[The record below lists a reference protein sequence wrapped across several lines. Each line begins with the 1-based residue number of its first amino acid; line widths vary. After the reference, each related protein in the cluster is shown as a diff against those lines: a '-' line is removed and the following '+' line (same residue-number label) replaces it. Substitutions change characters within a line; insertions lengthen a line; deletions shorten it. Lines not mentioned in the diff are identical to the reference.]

1 MTVSRSLL
9 AASLITAIG
18 LSALPASSAR
28 AADELGGNAVP
39 GLCMLSREAVF
50 AQSKVGQAAT
60 QRLNQLASQ
69 ARNQLASERAPLNT
83 DIQNFQANAPK
94 LSEEQRKQQGGALQ
108 QRMQAF
114 QGKAGE
120 LTERVRLTQAKAM
133 QRIGEQAQP
142 LIAASYKSHRCGLLL
157 NRDAVFGGN
166 TSNDLTADVVK
177 GLDAK
182 ITTISFDLEPL
193 PSGSTAPAA
202 GPASGK

>member
-1 MTVSRSLL
+1 MIVSRSLL

-18 LSALPASSAR
+18 LSALPVSSAR
-28 AADELGGNAVP
+28 AADELGGNPVP
-39 GLCMLSREAVF
+39 GLCMLSREVVF
-50 AQSKVGQAAT
+50 TQSKVGKAAT

-83 DIQNFQANAPK
+83 DIQNFQANASK

-120 LTERVRLTQAKAM
+120 LTERVRLTQTKAM

-157 NRDAVFGGN
+157 NRDAVLGGN

-182 ITTISFDLEPL
+182 ITTISFDLAPL
-193 PSGSTAPAA
+193 PAGATPPPAP
-202 GPASGK
+202 GK

>member
-18 LSALPASSAR
+18 LSALPVSPAR

-39 GLCMLSREAVF
+39 GLCMLSREVVF

-60 QRLNQLASQ
+60 KRLNQLASQ
-69 ARNQLASERAPLNT
+69 ARNELASERAPLNT
-83 DIQNFQANAPK
+83 DIQNFQVNAPK
-94 LSEEQRKQQGGALQ
+94 LSEEQRQQQGGALQ

-120 LTERVRLTQAKAM
+120 LTERIRLTQAKAM
-133 QRIGEQAQP
+133 ERIGEQAQP
-142 LIAASYKSHRCGLLL
+142 LIAASYRSHHCGLLL
-157 NRDAVFGGN
+157 NRDAVLGGN

-193 PSGSTAPAA
+193 PAGATPPPAP
-202 GPASGK
+202 GK

>member
-1 MTVSRSLL
+1 MTASRSLF

-120 LTERVRLTQAKAM
+120 LTERVRFTQAKAM
-133 QRIGEQAQP
+133 ERIGAQAQP

-157 NRDAVFGGN
+157 NRDAVLGGN

-193 PSGSTAPAA
+193 PAGAPPP
-202 GPASGK
+202 PAPGK